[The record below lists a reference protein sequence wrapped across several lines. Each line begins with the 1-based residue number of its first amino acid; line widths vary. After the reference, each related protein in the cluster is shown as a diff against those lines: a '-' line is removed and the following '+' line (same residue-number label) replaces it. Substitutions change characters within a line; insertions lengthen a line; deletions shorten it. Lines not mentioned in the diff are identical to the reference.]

1 MPDRPRTSRDRSADL
16 GRSARRGLAQL
27 GLTRIV
33 ITGLL
38 LAIAL
43 VIAGSSWKLAL
54 LRDAESALYDLR
66 AANLSPA
73 ADTDKRVT
81 LVVYTA
87 DTTRTTGQISPVDRT
102 VLAKALTEIDKLGPK
117 AVAIDVLFDS
127 PQDDDPL
134 LQASLKAM
142 NTPVFLAFAD
152 ARTNREAITFEQE
165 QDLRRYLAAVA
176 SPKVKPTSILL
187 ETDND
192 GVARRWPPQYDGLP
206 PIMAVALSNA
216 GGQGDARFAHYDG
229 PIRFRLP
236 LSSDRPVFDKIPIDL
251 LADPDSAPLV
261 AEVIKDRY
269 VLIGG
274 DFSDFDQFDTPFTRT
289 GNPVTGETRM
299 IGVEVHASM
308 LAQLLDHALPVALPG
323 WAKWIAALAVI
334 LLGAATAVLGGRRG
348 AIIGLLVMVQLVMFL
363 VIPFLLERWGVN
375 TLSLPSMGWIVGWV
389 LAFTAITAALRVIGA
404 MEREFAQGALGKYLP
419 RSVAAEIMR
428 NPERLS
434 LHGEKR
440 EIFCVFSDLEGFT
453 KLSHGLKPE
462 IVASLLNQY
471 LDRLSGIV
479 LEYGGTLDKF
489 VGDAVVA
496 FWGAPIAYPDDGERA
511 MRAAWAMYEAGED
524 FRHNVPE
531 GIPPIG
537 RTRVGLHFG
546 EAVVGNFGGEGRIQ
560 YTALGDAMNTASRLE
575 AANKALETKVLVSRE
590 AAERSGLDWFR
601 AMGTITLRG
610 RATPIEVFE
619 PVPMLAPDARS
630 VVNTLVEAHGT
641 GNAELVQR
649 LTAKL
654 GQAGQDP
661 ALGNLLERLRNTH
674 GGESYVLG

>member
-1 MPDRPRTSRDRSADL
+1 MPDRRRASRDRTADL

-27 GLTRIV
+27 GPTRIV

-38 LAIAL
+38 LFIAL
-43 VIAGSSWKLAL
+43 VIAGSSWRLPL

-87 DTTRTTGQISPVDRT
+87 DTNRATVQISPVDRT
-102 VLAKALTEIDKLGPK
+102 VLAKALAEIDKLGPK
-117 AVAIDVLFDS
+117 AIGIDVLFDS

-142 NTPVFLAFAD
+142 NSPVFLAFAD
-152 ARTNREAITFEQE
+152 ARTNREAITYEQE
-165 QDLRRYLAAVA
+165 QDLRRYIAAAA
-176 SPKVKPTSILL
+176 SPKVQPTSILL

-192 GVARRWPPQYDGLP
+192 GVARRWPRQYEGLP

-216 GGQGDARFAHYDG
+216 GGDRDASFAHYDG

-251 LADPDSAPLV
+251 LADPESAPLM
-261 AEVIKDRY
+261 AEVIRDRY

-289 GNPVTGETRM
+289 GNPVTGDTRM

-308 LAQLLDHALPVALPG
+308 LAQLLDHALPVAVPL
-323 WAKWIAALAVI
+323 WAKWLAALVI
-334 LLGAATAVLGGRRG
+334 VAFGAGTGVLGVGRG
-348 AIIGLLVMVQLVMFL
+348 ALIGLSVLLQFLLFL
-363 VIPFLLERWGVN
+363 VVPFLLERWSVN
-375 TLSLPSMGWIVGWV
+375 TLLLPSMGWVVGWL
-389 LAFTAITAALRVIGA
+389 LAFTAVNAALRVIGA
-404 MEREFAQGALGKYLP
+404 KEREFAQGALGKYLP

-462 IVASLLNQY
+462 VVASLLNRY
-471 LDRLSGIV
+471 LDRMSNIV

-511 MRAAWAMYEAGED
+511 IRAAWAIYQAGEH
-524 FRHNVPE
+524 FRRDVPE
-531 GIPPIG
+531 GVPPIG
-537 RTRVGLHFG
+537 RTRVGVHFG

-575 AANKALETKVLVSRE
+575 SANKALETRVLVSRE
-590 AAERSGLDWFR
+590 AVERSGLDWFR

-610 RATPIEVFE
+610 RATPMEVFE
-619 PVPMLAPDARS
+619 PVPTLAPDARS
-630 VVNTLVEAHGT
+630 VVNELVEAHGT
-641 GNAELVQR
+641 GDSALVQR
-649 LTAKL
+649 LTGKL
-654 GQAGQDP
+654 AEFGQD
-661 ALGNLLERLRNTH
+661 AAVGNLVERLRVTH
-674 GGESYVLG
+674 GGGSYVLG